1 MVKIVQP
8 LFLLGSYF
16 GVLVYIALGEMI
28 LVVLLIAVLTPIG
41 LQSLCKGMSMYAKES
56 EKLQV
61 TGINEPMIVN
71 RQEDQEKDVFESLE
85 EQATEENQ
93 AEIHKL
99 TAILKRESST
109 CAQWSVHL

>member
-28 LVVLLIAVLTPIG
+28 LVISLIAVLTPIG
-41 LQSLCKGMSMYAKES
+41 LQSLCKGRSMYTKET

-61 TGINEPMIVN
+61 TSVN
-71 RQEDQEKDVFESLE
+71 QPLID
-85 EQATEENQ
+85 NQ
-93 AEIHKL
+93 
-99 TAILKRESST
+99 
-109 CAQWSVHL
+109 